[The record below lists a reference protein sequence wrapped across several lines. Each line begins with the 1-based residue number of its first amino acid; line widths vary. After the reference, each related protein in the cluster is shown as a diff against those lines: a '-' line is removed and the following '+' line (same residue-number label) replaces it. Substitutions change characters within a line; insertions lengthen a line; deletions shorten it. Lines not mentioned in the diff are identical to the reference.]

1 MRLFLTTHTTLTNI
15 LAFLHIKACGIH
27 NLEWSRRWR
36 NQTQTLV
43 DLPKDFKAISCRWVF
58 RKKNNEQYKARLV
71 AKGYAPKEDI
81 DYNEIFS
88 PVVKH
93 TSIRMLLAIV
103 VQFDLELEQMDV
115 KTAFLHGE
123 LEEKI

>member
-1 MRLFLTTHTTLTNI
+1 M
-15 LAFLHIKACGIH
+15 
-27 NLEWSRRWR
+27 
-36 NQTQTLV
+36 
-43 DLPKDFKAISCRWVF
+43 
-58 RKKNNEQYKARLV
+58 LV
-71 AKGYAPKEDI
+71 AKGYAQKEDI

-115 KTAFLHGE
+115 KTTFLRGE
-123 LEEKI
+123 LEEKIYMK